1 MENLLSI
8 KKKSFFPGL
17 TLLLA
22 GFLAGMLIPNFIYRF
37 SWKQQAF
44 SAVYLLETYGKTE
57 AGGIDYLLQ
66 ILWMRGGNFFPFS
79 NLWFY
84 CIWSPYG
91 NYGDAFYR
99 NWTGNRIF
107 HVYSAVRTYRR
118 RSCRST
124 SFSALSD
131 LSAIMGFGV
140 SDGLQGI
147 YGNLAQSWNFSTE
160 SKRLSPESALIYSF
174 IRCGNS
180 FGMACKS
187 MDFKQNSGFFEIF

>member
-22 GFLAGMLIPNFIYRF
+22 GFLAGMLIPNFIYHF

-66 ILWMRGGNFFPFS
+66 ILWMRGGIFFLSLICGFTVFGVPMAIMAMLFTGIGLGIVFS
-79 NLWFY
+79 MSILQF
-84 CIWSPYG
+84 G
-91 NYGDAFYR
+91 L
-99 NWTGNRIF
+99 
-107 HVYSAVRTYRR
+107 YRR

>member
-1 MENLLSI
+1 MGKQKQEESI
-8 KKKSFFPGL
+8 IFC
-17 TLLLA
+17 
-22 GFLAGMLIPNFIYRF
+22 RF
-37 SWKQQAF
+37 SGCAVGFF
-44 SAVYLLETYGKTE
+44 SFLY
-57 AGGIDYLLQ
+57 
-66 ILWMRGGNFFPFS
+66 
-79 NLWFY
+79 LWFY